1 MKCLSKWAFYISFLI
16 LVISIT
22 AGCGTGKEAEI
33 KKSFEKTLSMYP
45 IKNLEDLYDKEGYRD
60 DQFDKNDKGTWI
72 VRSSMS
78 IQSNGKDMNIK
89 GMVLYMN
96 RNTRTTNGYYYVDV
110 IEREDKG
117 IHRDNEKR
125 YPVKMVDNKIIPTKE
140 IKDEK
145 IKKEIE
151 NFKFFVQ
158 YGDFKDL
165 SKYKD
170 GDISYNPEVPSY
182 SAKYQLTNDDYN
194 VKQLRKRYNIPTNKA
209 PKLLLKGTGNLK
221 GSSIGYKKIEFTF
234 VEKKGEA
241 LNIKGMVLKLNRNT
255 RSAKGFY
262 YVNAIKK
269 DENGRPLDNQIE
281 YPVKMID
288 NKIIPT
294 KDIKDEKIKKEIE
307 NFKFFAQYGNFK
319 DLTKYKGGDIS
330 YNPEAPIYSA
340 KYQLTNDDYNV
351 KQLRKRYDIP
361 TNKAPK
367 LLLKG
372 SGNLD
377 GSSVGYKKI
386 EFTFVEKK
394 GENTYFTANLH
405 FKPSNDE

>member
-1 MKCLSKWAFYISFLI
+1 MMKRLNKLVLYISFLI

-60 DQFDKNDKGTWI
+60 DEFDKNDKGTWTI
-72 VRSSMS
+72 SSEMA
-78 IQSNGKDMNIK
+78 IQ
-89 GMVLYMN
+89 
-96 RNTRTTNGYYYVDV
+96 
-110 IEREDKG
+110 
-117 IHRDNEKR
+117 
-125 YPVKMVDNKIIPTKE
+125 
-140 IKDEK
+140 
-145 IKKEIE
+145 
-151 NFKFFVQ
+151 
-158 YGDFKDL
+158 
-165 SKYKD
+165 
-170 GDISYNPEVPSY
+170 
-182 SAKYQLTNDDYN
+182 
-194 VKQLRKRYNIPTNKA
+194 
-209 PKLLLKGTGNLK
+209 
-221 GSSIGYKKIEFTF
+221 
-234 VEKKGEA
+234 KKGEA

-330 YNPEAPIYSA
+330 YNPEVPTYSA

-372 SGNLD
+372 TGNLK

-386 EFTFVEKK
+386 EFTFVENKN
-394 GENTYFTANLH
+394 ENIYFTDSLH
-405 FKPSNDE
+405 LEPSEDK

>member
-1 MKCLSKWAFYISFLI
+1 MMKRLNKLVLYISFLI
-16 LVISIT
+16 LIISIV

-60 DQFDKNDKGTWI
+60 DEFDKNDKGTWTI
-72 VRSSMS
+72 SSEMA
-78 IQSNGKDMNIK
+78 IQ
-89 GMVLYMN
+89 
-96 RNTRTTNGYYYVDV
+96 
-110 IEREDKG
+110 
-117 IHRDNEKR
+117 
-125 YPVKMVDNKIIPTKE
+125 
-140 IKDEK
+140 
-145 IKKEIE
+145 
-151 NFKFFVQ
+151 
-158 YGDFKDL
+158 
-165 SKYKD
+165 
-170 GDISYNPEVPSY
+170 
-182 SAKYQLTNDDYN
+182 
-194 VKQLRKRYNIPTNKA
+194 
-209 PKLLLKGTGNLK
+209 
-221 GSSIGYKKIEFTF
+221 
-234 VEKKGEA
+234 KKGEA

-377 GSSVGYKKI
+377 GSSVGYKDI

-394 GENTYFTANLH
+394 GENIYFSDSLH
-405 FKPSNDE
+405 LEPSEDK

>member
-1 MKCLSKWAFYISFLI
+1 MMKRLNKLVLGISLLF

-22 AGCGTGKEAEI
+22 AGCGMGKEAEI

-60 DQFDKNDKGTWI
+60 DEFDKNDKGTWTI
-72 VRSSMS
+72 SSEMA
-78 IQSNGKDMNIK
+78 IQ
-89 GMVLYMN
+89 
-96 RNTRTTNGYYYVDV
+96 
-110 IEREDKG
+110 
-117 IHRDNEKR
+117 
-125 YPVKMVDNKIIPTKE
+125 
-140 IKDEK
+140 
-145 IKKEIE
+145 
-151 NFKFFVQ
+151 
-158 YGDFKDL
+158 
-165 SKYKD
+165 
-170 GDISYNPEVPSY
+170 
-182 SAKYQLTNDDYN
+182 
-194 VKQLRKRYNIPTNKA
+194 
-209 PKLLLKGTGNLK
+209 
-221 GSSIGYKKIEFTF
+221 
-234 VEKKGEA
+234 KKGEA
-241 LNIKGMVLKLNRNT
+241 LNIKGMVLKLNRNA

-319 DLTKYKGGDIS
+319 DLSKYKDGDIS
-330 YNPEAPIYSA
+330 YNPEVPSYSA

-351 KQLRKRYDIP
+351 KQLRKRYNIP
-361 TNKAPK
+361 TNKAPE

-377 GSSVGYKKI
+377 GSSVGYKKL
-386 EFTFVEKK
+386 
-394 GENTYFTANLH
+394 NLL
-405 FKPSNDE
+405 S